1 MLSTTPRP
9 NASASGW
16 SNSKAAPA
24 RVALR
29 RRRCGAGDCG
39 CDHVWLRCDQE
50 LVRLRAKLEEAES
63 EKARLAALE
72 EELVQVYST

>member
-1 MLSTTPRP
+1 
-9 NASASGW
+9 
-16 SNSKAAPA
+16 
-24 RVALR
+24 VALR